1 MPGRTTN
8 HGPPA
13 LKAHRRK
20 EAKPEA
26 AAAAAGSYIIVWRK
40 EGEGGE
46 GLIGGGSAS
55 LDVKRN
61 HTAE

>member
-26 AAAAAGSYIIVWRK
+26 AAAGSYIIVWRK
-40 EGEGGE
+40 GGEGDE